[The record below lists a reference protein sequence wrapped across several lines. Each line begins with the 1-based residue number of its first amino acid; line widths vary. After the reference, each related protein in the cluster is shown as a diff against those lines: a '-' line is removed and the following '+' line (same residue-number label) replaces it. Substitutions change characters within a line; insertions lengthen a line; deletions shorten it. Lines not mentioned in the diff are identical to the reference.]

1 MAQQTHGDPLSNG
14 PARSAPLEPDAG
26 RPEALNRYQRA
37 MLYGGGALVSIVFVL
52 VTAVVLHSLVKDYVA
67 ERAAE
72 FGVRKLLVQL
82 ELTARESALK
92 VGIVHEESVWDQRQ
106 PADPALVDAFI
117 AQHGHLML
125 QGNPNFDP
133 LLVLGD
139 IPSSP
144 DRTTLARYLA
154 LAEDFSY
161 RVGAYTKVQGRSLSG
176 YFYSPDGHF
185 LTIQPAP
192 ADTNPLE
199 SHQVTSTAA
208 LLQRVAPVLS
218 ESGTSSL
225 ARQLLTDRNPV
236 WLLPTTDP
244 FSRKQVVRLVQA
256 GLDHGKP
263 FVFFVTDVPVDTL
276 RARLAGS
283 RYDEASVIVD
293 QTGKLVLSTE
303 PVESGNALSRRILR
317 TSLPKWA
324 GKKPDLHYRDGLFVF
339 RDQLAGAGWMLIYVF
354 SWRTIIAEAWPRL
367 AGYAG
372 AMLLA
377 IAVIWTFVILLD
389 RKVFTPGYER
399 SQRIFESENLNRT
412 MVSTAP
418 SGLALLSYAS
428 GEILLQN
435 DVMRAWGARADASQP
450 PLHARLLERYKRA
463 PPATAWET
471 GLDVQL
477 PFADG
482 SNIDLHASTVRTK
495 YQGTDVLLCNVTDIT
510 ARKNI
515 ERTLEEA
522 RLAADAAN
530 RAKST
535 FLATMSHEI
544 RTPLNAIFG
553 HLELLDRSP
562 LSIVQS
568 KRLRTA
574 MSSSTALLGII
585 NDILDLSKVES
596 GQMSVE
602 TIRFD
607 LAELAREVAAT
618 LTPIA
623 HAKALQFDC
632 MIADTLAPRYL
643 GDPTRIRQIM
653 MNLIGNA
660 IKFTD
665 SGEVLFEVYPE
676 DEARLDSPI
685 VIGVIDSGIGMTPE
699 QQENVFKEFS
709 QADASI
715 TRRFGGTG
723 LGLSLCKKLA
733 ELMGGKIDFTSEAG
747 VGSTFIV
754 TLPLHVDA
762 GANARTN
769 VDAGPSPSTAPHA
782 GEPEVAVARVLVVD
796 DHPVNRELIHDQ
808 LELLGYQSDMASGGM
823 AALRL
828 FGEHR
833 YDMVLTDLNMP
844 GMDGYTLAEF
854 LRDRG
859 TPVPI
864 IAITAHATEQ
874 ERQRCTRAGID
885 GVLLKPLSLEALD
898 HEIREQVR
906 HLKKSPRAA
915 SAVADP
921 TRGAL
926 SETMRSGLQESLE
939 ASSHLIHQAL
949 ASYDMTEVLSQLH
962 RIKGAFAMIHE
973 AEMVRLCEHLEG
985 LGKSSDC
992 QAILEHLPALDLL
1005 AQSILRRRA
1014 A

>member
-1 MAQQTHGDPLSNG
+1 MAQPTQDDPLSTG
-14 PARSAPLEPDAG
+14 PAHRATPAPDAAG
-26 RPEALNRYQRA
+26 PHALNQYQRA
-37 MLYGGGALVSIVFVL
+37 MLYGGGALVSLVFAL

-106 PADPALVDAFI
+106 PADPTLVDTFV
-117 AQHGHLML
+117 AQHGRMVL

-139 IPSSP
+139 LPASI
-144 DRTTLARYLA
+144 DRTKLARYLA

-161 RVGAYTKVQGRSLSG
+161 RVGAYTKVQGRALSG
-176 YFYSPDGHF
+176 YFYSPDGRF

-192 ADTNPLE
+192 ENAHPLE
-199 SHQVTSTAA
+199 AHQVSSTAA
-208 LLQRVAPVLS
+208 LLQRIAPVLG
-218 ESGTSSL
+218 ESGTSAL
-225 ARQLLTDRNPV
+225 ATRLLTDRNPV
-236 WLLPTTDP
+236 WLLPAAAP
-244 FSRKQVVRLVQA
+244 FSGKQVVSLVQA
-256 GLDHGKP
+256 GLEHDKP
-263 FVFFVTDVPVDTL
+263 FVYFVTDVPVDTL

-293 QTGKLVLSTE
+293 SAGRLVLSTE
-303 PVESGNALSRRILR
+303 AADSGRALTNRIMH

-324 GKKPDLHYRDGLFVF
+324 GKKPDLQYRNGFLVF
-339 RDQLAGAGWMLIYVF
+339 RDQLAGAGWMLLYAF
-354 SWRTIIAEAWPRL
+354 SWRTIIAETWPRL
-367 AGYAG
+367 TAYAG
-372 AMLLA
+372 AMLFA

-389 RKVFTPGYER
+389 RKVFTPAYAR

-418 SGLALLSYAS
+418 SGLALLSYTS

-435 DVMRAWGARADASQP
+435 DVMRAWGERTDASQP
-450 PLHARLLERYKRA
+450 PLHARLLECYRRA
-463 PPATAWET
+463 PPATAGDT

-477 PFADG
+477 PLADG
-482 SNIDLHASTVRTK
+482 SAVDLHASAVRTM
-495 YQGTDVLLCNVTDIT
+495 YQGADVLLCNVTDIT
-510 ARKNI
+510 ARKHL

-522 RLAADAAN
+522 RVAADAAN

-544 RTPLNAIFG
+544 RTPLNAVFG

-562 LSIVQS
+562 LSDAQS
-568 KRLRTA
+568 KRLHTA

-618 LTPIA
+618 LAPIA
-623 HAKALQFDC
+623 QAKALQFDC

-643 GDPTRIRQIM
+643 GDPTRIRQVM
-653 MNLIGNA
+653 TNLLGNA

-665 SGEVLFEVYPE
+665 SGEVVFEVYPE
-676 DEARLDSPI
+676 DEARHDSPI

-699 QQENVFKEFS
+699 QQQNLFKEFS

-723 LGLSLCKKLA
+723 LGLSLCKRLA
-733 ELMGGKIDFTSEAG
+733 ELMGGRIECTSEAG

-754 TLPLHVDA
+754 TLPLQ
-762 GANARTN
+762 ANAGTE
-769 VDAGPSPSTAPHA
+769 AETAAAAPA
-782 GEPEVAVARVLVVD
+782 ANADEPDVAVARVLVVD

-808 LELLGYQSDMASGGM
+808 LELLGYASDIASGGM

-828 FGEHR
+828 FGEHC
-833 YDMVLTDLNMP
+833 YDIVLTDLNMP
-844 GMDGYTLAEF
+844 GMDGYTLAQF

-859 TPVPI
+859 ARVPI
-864 IAITAHATEQ
+864 IAITAHATDE
-874 ERQRCTRAGID
+874 ERQRCARAGID
-885 GVLLKPLSLEALD
+885 AVLLKPLSLEALD
-898 HEIREQVR
+898 HEIRVQVR
-906 HLKKSPRAA
+906 HLKASSPAAPAARA
-915 SAVADP
+915 ADP
-921 TRGAL
+921 TRGTL
-926 SETMRSGLQESLE
+926 SESMRSGLQESLE
-939 ASSHLIHQAL
+939 ASTRSIHQAL
-949 ASYDMTEVLSQLH
+949 ASHDMSEVLSQLH

-973 AEMVRLCEHLEG
+973 VEMVRLCERLEG
-985 LGKSSDC
+985 FGKANDSR
-992 QAILEHLPALDLL
+992 AIVEQLPALDQL
-1005 AQSILRRRA
+1005 AQSILRRRVA
-1014 A
+1014 GQ

>member
-1 MAQQTHGDPLSNG
+1 MAQQTDGDLLSS
-14 PARSAPLEPDAG
+14 ARSSPAPLEPGAG
-26 RPEALNRYQRA
+26 EPEALNRYQRT

-72 FGVRKLLVQL
+72 FGVRKVLVQL
-82 ELTARESALK
+82 ELLARENALK
-92 VGIVHEESVWDQRQ
+92 VGIVHEESVWDHRQ
-106 PADPALVDAFI
+106 PADPSLVDTFV
-117 AQHGHLML
+117 AQRGRIVL

-139 IPSSP
+139 IPAQP

-192 ADTNPLE
+192 ADANPLE
-199 SHQVTSTAA
+199 SHHVTSTAQ
-208 LLQRVAPVLS
+208 LLQRIAPVLGD
-218 ESGTSSL
+218 SGTSAL

-236 WLLPTTDP
+236 WLLPSGDP
-244 FSRKQVVRLVQA
+244 FSHKQVVRLVQA

-276 RARLAGS
+276 RTRLAGS
-283 RYDEASVIVD
+283 RHEEASVIVD
-293 QTGKLVLSTE
+293 QAGQLVLSTE
-303 PVESGNALSRRILR
+303 PVESGNTLTSRIMR

-324 GKKPDLHYRDGLFVF
+324 GKKPDLHYRDGFFVF
-339 RDQLAGAGWMLIYVF
+339 RDQLPGAGWMLVYAF
-354 SWRTIIAEAWPRL
+354 SWRTIIAETWPRL

-372 AMLLA
+372 AMLFA

-435 DVMRAWGARADASQP
+435 DVMRTWGERADASQP
-450 PLHARLLERYKRA
+450 PLHARLLERYRRA
-463 PPATAWET
+463 PPAIASET

-477 PFADG
+477 PLADG
-482 SNIDLHASTVRTK
+482 SNVDLHASAVRTK
-495 YQGTDVLLCNVTDIT
+495 YHGADVLLCNVIDIT

-522 RLAADAAN
+522 RIAADAAN

-553 HLELLDRSP
+553 HLELLDHSP
-562 LSIVQS
+562 LSPVQS

-596 GQMSVE
+596 GQMSIE

-618 LTPIA
+618 LA
-623 HAKALQFDC
+623 SVAQAKTLQFEC

-653 MNLIGNA
+653 MNLVGNA

-665 SGEVLFEVYPE
+665 SGEVLLEVYPE
-676 DEARLDSPI
+676 DEATRDSAI
-685 VIGVIDSGIGMTPE
+685 VIGVVDSGIGMTPD
-699 QQENVFKEFS
+699 QQQNLFKEFS

-733 ELMGGKIDFTSEAG
+733 ELMGGKIDFTSETG

-754 TLPLHVDA
+754 TLPLHADVDA
-762 GANARTN
+762 GAEA
-769 VDAGPSPSTAPHA
+769 APSPSAA
-782 GEPEVAVARVLVVD
+782 SSAEEPVAVTRVLVVD

-808 LELLGYQSDMASGGM
+808 LELLGYQSDVASGGM

-828 FGEHR
+828 LGERR

-854 LRDRG
+854 LRDRRASL
-859 TPVPI
+859 PI
-864 IAITAHATEQ
+864 IAITAHATEK
-874 ERQRCTRAGID
+874 ERQRCKHAGID

-898 HEIREQVR
+898 NEIREQVC
-906 HLKKSPRAA
+906 HLKGASRTAFAA
-915 SAVADP
+915 ADP
-921 TRGAL
+921 AQGTL
-926 SETMRSGLQESLE
+926 SETMRNGLAESLE
-939 ASSHLIHQAL
+939 ASSRLIHHAL
-949 ASYDMTEVLSQLH
+949 ASNDMGAVLSQLH

-973 AEMVRLCEHLEG
+973 VEMVQLCEHLEG
-985 LGKSSDC
+985 LGKANDN
-992 QAILEHLPALDLL
+992 QAILEQFPKLDLL
-1005 AQSILRRRA
+1005 AQSILRRRVA
-1014 A
+1014 